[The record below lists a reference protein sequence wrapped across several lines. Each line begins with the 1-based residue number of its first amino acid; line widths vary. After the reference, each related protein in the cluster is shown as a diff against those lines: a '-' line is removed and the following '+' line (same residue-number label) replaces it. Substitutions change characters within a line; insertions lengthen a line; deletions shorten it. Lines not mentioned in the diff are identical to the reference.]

1 MGPQGGQATGAASGS
16 CPWVSEWDSFLVMNK
31 SHPAILILSGAAP
44 ASPPVG
50 KRKRKTR
57 EAASLGS
64 AGKSLGGGGG
74 GRGRGRGSGRGSL
87 GGGGAGR

>member
-1 MGPQGGQATGAASGS
+1 MGPQGGQATAAASES
-16 CPWVSEWDSFLVMNK
+16 CPWVSEWHSFLVPNN
-31 SHPAILILSGAAP
+31 SHRVILILSGAAP

-64 AGKSLGGGGG
+64 AGKSLGGGG
-74 GRGRGRGSGRGSL
+74 RGRGRGSGRGSL